1 MTKPLATILA
11 IIAACTALCAPV
23 WLRSGADEKVPAWI
37 EPPGVRQESD
47 SVSECRITAQR
58 YDHELLLTPM
68 RLEDF
73 ESTASD
79 EVSPKEESSPVV
91 EAPPGSDKIE
101 TVNALTGPPLEP
113 EKPLNEMPASVPD
126 STPARETTIDGKPF
140 VWVQGFGYIESGARA
155 GSPMQKICTSGV
167 RLVWAA
173 RACRRRVP
181 TRHLPP
187 SSEQSAR
194 SSTRPSMRLRKRTAS
209 PPDYRLETIHGQEM
223 NPEKNNTRLCC
234 RYVPRRSLFVICQ
247 RLTARDIPPP
257 PGTGS
262 RRSWD
267 LSVR

>member
-140 VWVQGFGYIESGARA
+140 VWVQGFGYIESG
-155 GSPMQKICTSGV
+155 GSGEITYAEDMYESGV
-167 RLVWAA
+167 KIGIMGSEGVSPP
-173 RACRRRVP
+173 RANATP
-181 TRHLPP
+181 SAELP
-187 SSEQSAR
+187 EQIGEVIDQ
-194 SSTRPSMRLRKRTAS
+194 TINETPQKNSM
-209 PPDYRLETIHGQEM
+209 PPDYRPETI
-223 NPEKNNTRLCC
+223 
-234 RYVPRRSLFVICQ
+234 PR
-247 RLTARDIPPP
+247 AE
-257 PGTGS
+257 
-262 RRSWD
+262 
-267 LSVR
+267 